1 MRPIFREGEF
11 LLKSDFRLFGRMFT
25 TMETFWTLKLFFV
38 FVLGPAICETRPNFL
53 LILADDLGYGD
64 LETNG
69 HPTSA
74 APSLKKLHSES
85 LVFSN
90 FYSASAVCSP
100 SRAALLTGLYPVSTG
115 IYPGVFWPSSIGGL
129 SPSHSTVAQYLREA
143 GYRTTHIGKWHLGV
157 GQNGAYLP
165 TEHGFENY
173 YGIPYSHDMCPCQIC
188 FPIKEPCFG
197 QCNNGDVSC
206 PLYSNTT
213 IVEQPTSLPDLTQKY
228 THKAI
233 LEIERFSKSEDPFFM
248 YLAYHETHHP
258 QFAGDFRNASSRG
271 SFGDALMEMDHSI
284 GKIISALKKKN
295 LLNNTLI
302 FFTSDNGPSLMRHE
316 RGGSAGLFR
325 CGKDTTWEGGLRVPA
340 FLYYPVHVQPGITHE
355 LASTLDVTP
364 TILALANV
372 TSRTDV
378 SHGFDLSPLFLNHS
392 QEVRQSLAMFSTEPK
407 KAFEPYAIRYKHFKS
422 HFYTRG
428 SSLSDDLNFD
438 HACRSSSR
446 QEKHDQALIF
456 DLSVDPSERYDLR
469 SPEARKLRGQMEQ
482 LRQEYRANVTWA
494 PSEMAKGQN
503 RHLSPCCSRPA
514 TCEPFPDCCD
524 CDEEGSF
531 SSPNDRLPEISVISV
546 GP

>member
-1 MRPIFREGEF
+1 
-11 LLKSDFRLFGRMFT
+11 
-25 TMETFWTLKLFFV
+25 METFWTLKLFFV

-100 SRAALLTGLYPVSTG
+100 SRMLRQGDFLR
-115 IYPGVFWPSSIGGL
+115 FSIL
-129 SPSHSTVAQYLREA
+129 DITRAFQLFVMIMP
-143 GYRTTHIGKWHLGV
+143 
-157 GQNGAYLP
+157 
-165 TEHGFENY
+165 
-173 YGIPYSHDMCPCQIC
+173 
-188 FPIKEPCFG
+188 EPCFG